1 MLDSALSREHEPS
14 LAFEGDGVSMKVLV
28 TGATGYI
35 GSAVCAALQ
44 KAGHQPVGLARSQ
57 EAEAK
62 LQSAGVPAI
71 AGALED
77 LESLRNAVDAVDS
90 VIHTA
95 SSSTAERG
103 ALDHAATQAILER
116 LAGSNRAFV
125 YTSGVWIYGDTR
137 GRVVGEIN
145 TLNPPPSIAWRV
157 AVEQMVETAAE
168 RKIQTVVLRPGMVFG
183 RNGGF
188 VRSFFDDVRATG
200 AVHFPGTGE
209 NHWSNVHVDDLAEL
223 YVKAAAEPAAGEIFI
238 ACGGMPQPMRKI
250 ALAVAKAA
258 GAEGKIEGRPL
269 AQAQEQWGA
278 AIAGCLAMDSK
289 AASTKAARFFGWT
302 VRHASI
308 YDEIFYGSYVK

>member
-1 MLDSALSREHEPS
+1 
-14 LAFEGDGVSMKVLV
+14 MKVLV

-44 KAGHQPVGLARSQ
+44 KAGHHPIGLARSPA
-57 EAEAK
+57 AEAQ
-62 LQSAGVPAI
+62 LQATGVTAVP
-71 AGALED
+71 GALED
-77 LESLRNAVDAVDS
+77 LASLRNAVDAADG
-90 VIHTA
+90 VIHAA
-95 SSSTAERG
+95 SSSSAERG
-103 ALDHAATQAILER
+103 ALDHAATAAMLDR

-157 AVEQMVETAAE
+157 AVEQMVESAAE

-188 VRSFFDDVRATG
+188 VRSFFDDVRTTG

-209 NHWSNVHVDDLAEL
+209 NHWSNVHVEDLAEL
-223 YVKAAAEPAAGEIFI
+223 YVKAVTEPAAGEIFI
-238 ACGGMPQPMRKI
+238 ACGGMPQPMKKI

-258 GAEGKIEGRPL
+258 GAEGKIEGLPPER
-269 AQAQEQWGA
+269 AKDQWGA
-278 AIAGCLAMDSK
+278 VIASCLAMDSK